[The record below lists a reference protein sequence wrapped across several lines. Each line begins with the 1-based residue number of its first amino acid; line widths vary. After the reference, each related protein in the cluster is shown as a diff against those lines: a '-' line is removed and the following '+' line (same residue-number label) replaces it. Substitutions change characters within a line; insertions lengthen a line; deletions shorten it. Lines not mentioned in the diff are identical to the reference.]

1 MTGSKPFSPLERRS
15 VAERVR
21 DDILG
26 RINAGEI
33 SPGQRLPAERTLA
46 EQFSV
51 ARTSVREAIQSLIA
65 VGAVERSGNRC
76 FVAERLP
83 EVALPV
89 SDHGRKSRRT
99 LHEARRVLEL
109 TLFELSGFRATTQ
122 ERRTAAA
129 LARLPLPS
137 TPEEIRTADRRFHA
151 AVAAG
156 CGNPLLLELYGRVL
170 DKVCEEPPDDSPG
183 GDHAASTE
191 AAIRAAHEHRIIADR
206 FVDGDV
212 EGMLSAVEEHLG
224 RVEGRLGRITGP
236 GGGRPPLSRASLRVI
251 GL

>member
-1 MTGSKPFSPLERRS
+1 MTDSKPFSPLERRS

-21 DDILG
+21 DDVLA

-33 SPGQRLPAERTLA
+33 PPGARLPAERTLA

-65 VGAVERSGNRC
+65 IGAVERRGNRC
-76 FVAERLP
+76 YVAERLP
-83 EVALPV
+83 DVALPV
-89 SDHGRKSRRT
+89 SDHGRKARRT

-109 TLFELSGFRATTQ
+109 TLFELAGFRATTQ
-122 ERRTAAA
+122 ERRAAVD
-129 LARLPLPS
+129 LARLPLP
-137 TPEEIRTADRRFHA
+137 TTAEAIRTADRRFHA
-151 AVAAG
+151 TIAAG

-183 GDHAASTE
+183 GDHAAGAE
-191 AAIRAAHEHRIIADR
+191 AAIRAAHEHQIIADC
-206 FVDGDV
+206 FVAGDV
-212 EGMLSAVEEHLG
+212 EGMLAAVERHLG

-236 GGGRPPLSRASLRVI
+236 GGGRPPLSRTSLRVI